1 MSVLLLTNV
10 GRFVGRLV
18 WWMEIVFGI
27 PRVVSDVYPGLAKNP
42 RDVMH
47 LVPPIL
53 IVLTTK
59 TTAQSVSEINVLK
72 AAVDQSVIT
81 LQIVLA
87 RVTVPNV
94 MVDLATIITGSV
106 SPAVIAPVVLMIN
119 VMAI

>member
-1 MSVLLLTNV
+1 
-10 GRFVGRLV
+10 
-18 WWMEIVFGI
+18 MEIVFGI
-27 PRVVSDVYPGLAKNP
+27 PRVVYDVYPGLAKNP

-106 SPAVIAPVVLMIN
+106 TPAVIAPVVLMIN